1 MAKLNEM
8 VGFSVDEEIE
18 LFEVMFWLFF
28 LACII
33 LLDLFLYIGSKFFI
47 HHMLILHILGYSGNK
62 V

>member
-33 LLDLFLYIGSKFFI
+33 LLDLFLYISSKFFI